1 MHDRRIWIIFTIIFV
16 NLLGFGIILPLMPYY
31 AESLGASTLT
41 IGLLFAA
48 YSLFQFLSAPILG
61 ELSDKI
67 GRRPILLFSL
77 LGTVVSFAL
86 LGVAHSIPIL
96 FLARIVDGLSGG
108 NISTAQAYVADITT
122 KQNRTQGMSILAA
135 AFGLGFILGPSVG
148 GLLSRFGY
156 AVPAFVAAA
165 IAFISLVLTYF
176 YLPETSNKQTSSK
189 KRKLYFSLTDF
200 IDALTHP
207 KVGSVMTVYFLLML
221 AFASMQGT
229 FALFAEHTLSL
240 KADTIGLLFG
250 YLGVIGIIIQLFL
263 LKKLTSRFNEGFLAI
278 VGVSIMAIAFGLM
291 TFARDIAHLIIAITG
306 LAVGNS
312 ITNPV
317 LTGLVSKL
325 SDQEEQGSALGMFQ
339 SLASIGRLI
348 GPVAGT
354 FLFSTYGAQAPFF
367 AGSLLLVGA
376 AGIGFRSLRKTK
388 TNT

>member
-1 MHDRRIWIIFTIIFV
+1 MKDRRIWIIFTIIFV

-31 AESLGASTLT
+31 AESLGASTIT

-77 LGTVVSFAL
+77 LGTVISFLL
-86 LGVAHSIPIL
+86 LGVAQTIPIL

-156 AVPAFVAAA
+156 SVPAYVAAA
-165 IAFISLVLTYF
+165 VSAIALILTYF
-176 YLPETSNKQTSSK
+176 YLPETANKQTAAK
-189 KRKLYFSLTDF
+189 KRKLFFSMKDF

-229 FALFAEHTLSL
+229 FALFAEHSLSL
-240 KADTIGLLFG
+240 KADTIGLLFV
-250 YLGVIGIIIQLFL
+250 YLGVVGIAIQLFF
-263 LKKLTSRFNEGFLAI
+263 LKKLTKRFDETLLVI
-278 VGVSIMAIAFGLM
+278 IGVLLMAGAFGLM
-291 TFARDIAHLIIAITG
+291 TAARDTIHLFIAITG
-306 LAVGNS
+306 LAIGNS
-312 ITNPV
+312 VTNPI

-325 SDQEEQGSALGMFQ
+325 SDEEEQGSALGIFQ

-348 GPVAGT
+348 GPLAGT
-354 FLFSTYGAQAPFF
+354 FLFSTYGAKAPFLTSAF
-367 AGSLLLVGA
+367 ILLGA
-376 AGIGFRSLRKTK
+376 AGVGWNSLRKVESAK
-388 TNT
+388 